1 MSKIKCLTVLVC
13 MLLAASAWGAGF
25 TDDFNRGN
33 GVVGNGWS
41 TQTDG
46 TIKVQIVDNE
56 VLIAGTEA
64 TAWARCGIYR
74 PVSGETRVS
83 FDFKADD
90 VFNVHIQLSDA
101 ASSAYVEFYAWAGG
115 PFSCANSLAGEWPG
129 WVEVAGS
136 NMVAGE
142 YNTVVVEKKGTDF
155 ILTLNG
161 KVVGTVNNA
170 SFTRIGRV
178 LIANDADAGQTGS
191 LHIDNVLIGKV
202 IAGAAKDPSPIPD
215 APDVPR
221 DVVLG
226 WTAGKYAN
234 THNVYLGTSSDDVN
248 SATVAAAVSKGQT
261 GTSFKPA
268 SLLEYDTVYYWRID
282 EVNAPPDTGV
292 YKGNVWSFTTEP
304 YTYTITGVTATASSA
319 NTGAGMTAQKTVDG
333 SGLSPDGQQHSNVDA
348 DGWFTSWTSTL
359 PAWIRYDFG
368 QAYVIQKM
376 KVWNSNQKIEP
387 GVGFGAKDVLIEY
400 SMDGTTFNTLNT
412 VQFARADATNTYA
425 GFVVDMAGVE
435 AQYVRLTIQSNWG
448 GIMQQT
454 GLSEVRFSYVPLK
467 ARAPIP
473 AAYAEGVAVDAK
485 LDWRDGR
492 KAASHQVYFGTD
504 KQAVIDGTA
513 LADTTTESNYQPP
526 SLDLG
531 QTYFWKVDEVN
542 DAASWPGDLW
552 TFTTAEYADIDNFES
567 YTNDSPNRVF
577 QTWTDGYGF
586 SPDEF
591 FPQGSQGNGSGA
603 MVGYDPSAGDIME
616 TSSIHGGR
624 QAMPVEYNN
633 VDTPY
638 YSEIE
643 RAWTTPQN
651 FTANGATTLSLW
663 FQGNP
668 AAFVETASGITLSGA
683 GRDIYQGTAEFRYAY
698 KKLSGDGSITVR
710 VDNVKTLADWT
721 KAGVMIR
728 ESLEPLA
735 AQVHMISAAQQSLVE
750 WMYRNLSNSSVTTG
764 FNTAANTNPLPV
776 WLRITRSGNTFTGE
790 YSANG
795 TTWTKLTN
803 TDGTVSSVTIT
814 MPTSVYVG
822 MVVCSLV
829 ADNLAVADFS
839 QIKIGGNVTGQWQTA
854 DIGVAQPAN
863 APEQMYVAL
872 QDSAGKSK
880 VINHPDAQATLIGDW
895 TPWTIPLADFTG
907 VNAKAVKKM
916 LIGFG
921 SRSSPKA
928 GGAGKV
934 LIDDIQYGKPIVPV
948 GLVAQYKLENDLL
961 DSSGNGHDGVLAGD
975 PNFLVAYVDGPTG
988 LGKAMLFDGA
998 SGHQYVDLGTFN
1010 PSAKTGKLTVSLWA
1024 RWDGLSAAW
1033 QGLIGKRVGAWDRTS
1048 MMWQIEIGQ
1057 TSGALVF
1064 QREGNDIQMASTVP
1078 VGQWTHVAVTFDG
1091 TTAKCYVNG
1100 VRTTQAAFSFG
1111 TGREAPIQFGADTQ
1125 GGGNAFNGALDEIRL
1140 YDIVLSDAEI
1150 AALAGK

>member
-1 MSKIKCLTVLVC
+1 
-13 MLLAASAWGAGF
+13 MLLVANAWGAGF

-46 TIKVQIVDNE
+46 TVKVQIVDNE

-64 TAWARCGIYR
+64 TAWARCGISR

-90 VFNVHIQLSDA
+90 VFNVHVIVYDA
-101 ASSAYVEFYAWAGG
+101 ASSAYVELYAWAGG
-115 PFSCANSLAGEWPG
+115 PFSYASSLGGEWPG
-129 WVEVAGS
+129 WVEISGS

-142 YNTVVVEKKGTDF
+142 YNTLMLEQKGKDF
-155 ILTLNG
+155 IVTLNG
-161 KVVGTVNNA
+161 AVVGTVNNA

-215 APDVPR
+215 ATDVPR

-234 THNVYLGTSSDDVN
+234 THNVYLGTDAADVN
-248 SATVAAAVSKGQT
+248 SADITKAASKGQT
-261 GTSFKPA
+261 GTTFKPA
-268 SLLEYDTVYYWRID
+268 SSLEYGKTYYWRVD

-304 YTYTITGVTATASSA
+304 YAYTIPTVTATASSSS
-319 NTGAGMTAQKTVDG
+319 TTQGMTPIKTVDG
-333 SGLSPDGQQHSNVDA
+333 SGLDPVTGLHSTLDTA
-348 DGWFTSWTSTL
+348 MWLSAPGLPL
-359 PAWIRYDFG
+359 PAWIRYQFDKPYIL
-368 QAYVIQKM
+368 QSM

-387 GVGFGAKDVLIEY
+387 WVGFGAKKVTVEY
-400 SMDGTTFNTLNT
+400 SMDGADWTSLGD
-412 VQFARADATNTYA
+412 VQFAQADGTDAYAANTT
-425 GFVVDMAGVE
+425 VDMAGVE
-435 AQYVRLTIQSNWG
+435 ARYVRLTIQSNWG

-454 GLSEVRFSYVPLK
+454 GLSEVRFFYVPLK

-473 AAYAEGVAVDAK
+473 AAYAEGVAVDAT

-504 KQAVIDGTA
+504 KQAVVDGTV
-513 LADTTTESNYQPP
+513 LAGTTTESNFQPAP
-526 SLDLG
+526 LDLG

-542 DAASWPGDLW
+542 EAASWPGDLW
-552 TFTTAEYADIDNFES
+552 SFTTTEYADIDNFES

-577 QTWTDGYGF
+577 QAWIDGYGF

-616 TSSIHGGR
+616 TGSIHGGR

-643 RAWTTPQN
+643 RSWATPQN
-651 FTANGATTLSLW
+651 WTANGATTLSLW

-683 GRDIYQGTAEFRYAY
+683 GRDIYQGTAEFRFAY

-728 ESLEPLA
+728 ESLETLS
-735 AQVHMISAAQQSLVE
+735 AQVHMISAARQSLVE
-750 WMYRNLSNSSVTTG
+750 WMYRNMTNSSTTTG

-776 WLRITRSGNTFTGE
+776 WLRITRTGNTFTGE

-839 QIKIGGNVTGQWQTA
+839 QIKTGGNITGQWQTA

-863 APEQMYVAL
+863 TPEQLYVAL
-872 QDSAGKSK
+872 QDSAGKIK
-880 VINHPDAQATLIGDW
+880 VINHPDAKATLAGDW
-895 TPWTIPLADFTG
+895 TQWTIPLTDFTG
-907 VNAKAVKKM
+907 VNAKAIKKM

-934 LIDDIQYGKPIVPV
+934 LIDDIQYGEPIVPV
-948 GLVAQYKLENDLL
+948 GLVAHYELESNTL
-961 DSSGNGHDGVLAGD
+961 DSSGNGHDGVLAGNAAF
-975 PNFLVAYVDGPTG
+975 PVAYVDGPTG
-988 LGKAMLFDGA
+988 LGKAMLFEGT
-998 SGHQYVDLGTFN
+998 SGHQYVDLGTFD
-1010 PSAKTGKLTVSLWA
+1010 PSARTGKLTVSLWA
-1024 RWDGLSAAW
+1024 KWDGLSAAW

-1100 VRTTQAAFSFG
+1100 VRTAQNTFSFG
-1111 TGREAPIQFGADTQ
+1111 SGHEAPIQFGADTQ
-1125 GGGNAFNGALDEIRL
+1125 GGGNAFNGALDEIRM